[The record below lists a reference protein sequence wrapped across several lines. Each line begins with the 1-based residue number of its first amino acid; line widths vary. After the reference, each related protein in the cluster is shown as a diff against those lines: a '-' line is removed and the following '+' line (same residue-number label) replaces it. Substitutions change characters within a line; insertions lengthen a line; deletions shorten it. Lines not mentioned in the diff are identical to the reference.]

1 MVLIIS
7 HRGASAVAPENTRI
21 AFIKAIEHN
30 ADMIELDVQPT
41 KDGELVVFHDDDLK
55 RVTAIEGKLKKLLHA
70 DITKIKLLHPKHK
83 NETILHL
90 EEVLDLIGDFPLNIE
105 LKDGCLGHE
114 KRLLEITKKHNILY
128 STIFSSFNR
137 KILTNLR
144 RLNKKIKLSSL
155 CFVPHR
161 LNIAFARKLNAV
173 SINPSQRF
181 VTKKAVD
188 LAHKYGIKVY
198 SFWAD
203 DEKVITY
210 LVKKGVDGIITN
222 HPHET
227 RHIIE
232 KKHHK
237 SISIL
242 KKRAQQA
249 KSILLETGFLDKGG
263 VVVAENKHVKFPVL
277 VNLSEEVKLS
287 SIIKKCKVIDKKLP
301 RIKKESSL
309 DELLAVAGLDPSKIK
324 KAHDI
329 VGSIAIV
336 ETDNIPVRQAKA
348 FAEQLLKTSKS
359 IKTVLTKA
367 GKHEGEFRTQKMKL
381 LAGVDTREAVYKE
394 NNVKLNLNVENVY
407 FSPRLSTERK
417 RILDLVKPGQSVLVM
432 FSGCAPYPIVI
443 SKNTNAK
450 EIYAIELNPKAHKY
464 AEENV
469 KLNKAN
475 NVHLFLGDV
484 NNIVPKLKKKF
495 DHIFMPLPMGAADF
509 LDVALNSAKEK
520 GQIHFY
526 DFLMEDEIPDKA
538 ISKIEKACKKT
549 KKVSKILGHNRCGQF
564 SPYKFRICVDFSVS
578 NKKN

>member
-55 RVTAIEGKLKKLLHA
+55 RVTAIEGKLKEFLHA
-70 DITKIKLLHPKHK
+70 DIKEIKLLHHKHK

-90 EEVLDLIGDFPLNIE
+90 DEALDLVKNFPLNIE
-105 LKDGCLGHE
+105 LKDGCLGFE
-114 KRLLEITKKHNILY
+114 KKLLEITKKHNIIY

-137 KILTNLR
+137 QILINLR

-161 LNIAFARKLNAV
+161 LNIMFAGKINAV

-181 VTKKAVD
+181 VTKKAVN

-203 DEKVITY
+203 DEKVITN

-222 HPHET
+222 QPHET
-227 RHIIE
+227 RGIIE
-232 KKHHK
+232 KKCPK

-249 KSILLETGFLDKGG
+249 KYILLEANFLDKDR
-263 VVVAENKHVKFPVL
+263 VVVAENKHVKFPIL
-277 VNLSEEVKLS
+277 VNLNEEVKLS
-287 SIIKKCKVIDKKLP
+287 SMLKKCKVINEKLP
-301 RIKKESSL
+301 LIKKECSF
-309 DELLAVAGLDPSKIK
+309 DELLVKVGLDPSKIK

-336 ETDNIPVRQAKA
+336 ETDNISARQAKA
-348 FAEQLLKTSKS
+348 VAEQLLKTSKT

-367 GKHEGEFRTQKMKL
+367 GKHEGTFRTQKMKL
-381 LAGVDTREAVYKE
+381 LAGIDTREAVYRE
-394 NNVKLNLNVENVY
+394 NNIKLKLNVETVY

-417 RILDLVKPGQSVLVM
+417 RILDLIKPKQSVLVM

-443 SKNTNAK
+443 SKNTKAK
-450 EIYAIELNPKAHKY
+450 EIYAVELNPEAHKY

-469 KLNKAN
+469 RLNRAN
-475 NVHLFLGDV
+475 NVHLFMGDV
-484 NNIVPKLKKKF
+484 YEVVPKLKKKF
-495 DHIFMPLPMGAADF
+495 DHIFMPLPMGAEDF

-520 GQIHFY
+520 CQIHFY

-538 ISKIEKACKKT
+538 VSKIDKACKKS
-549 KKVSKILGHNRCGQF
+549 KKECKVLGHNRCGQF
-564 SPYKFRICVDFSVS
+564 SPYKFRICVDFSVA